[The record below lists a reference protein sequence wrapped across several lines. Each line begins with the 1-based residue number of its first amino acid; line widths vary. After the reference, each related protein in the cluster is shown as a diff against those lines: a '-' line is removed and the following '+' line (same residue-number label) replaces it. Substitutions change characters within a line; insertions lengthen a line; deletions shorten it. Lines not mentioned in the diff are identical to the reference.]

1 MARFQ
6 NQATLFSN
14 NAVTLSN
21 IVYGDLNDAYSI
33 NKTALKSNYVLNDS
47 ITYVVTIIN
56 NGAAA
61 LTGLTLTDNLGA
73 YTFGAANLVPLDYVA
88 NTLLYYVNGVLQA
101 TPTIMAG
108 PPLTVTGIDVPV
120 NSNATIIYEAKTN
133 MYAPIGVDGSIT
145 NTATVYGPELA
156 SDLTA
161 QATVTV
167 SSTPI
172 LTISKFMDP
181 TTVTDGDTLT
191 YTFIIQNSGNA
202 AATAAADIRV
212 VDTFDPALNI
222 RSVTLNGTPFTNYTY
237 ADDVFSTNAGS
248 ITVPAATITQNSTSG
263 IWYASPGVATLVVT
277 GTVLG

>member
-101 TPTIMAG
+101 TPTITAG

-120 NSNATIIYEAKTN
+120 NSNATIIYEARVN
-133 MYAPIGVDGSIT
+133 MYAPIRVGGRIT
-145 NTATVYGPELA
+145 NTATVSGPELA

-167 SSTPI
+167 NAVRQYYPYLNLWI
-172 LTISKFMDP
+172 L
-181 TTVTDGDTLT
+181 
-191 YTFIIQNSGNA
+191 
-202 AATAAADIRV
+202 R
-212 VDTFDPALNI
+212 
-222 RSVTLNGTPFTNYTY
+222 R
-237 ADDVFSTNAGS
+237 
-248 ITVPAATITQNSTSG
+248 
-263 IWYASPGVATLVVT
+263 
-277 GTVLG
+277 

>member
-88 NTLLYYVNGVLQA
+88 NTLLYLSL
-101 TPTIMAG
+101 IH
-108 PPLTVTGIDVPV
+108 I
-120 NSNATIIYEAKTN
+120 
-133 MYAPIGVDGSIT
+133 
-145 NTATVYGPELA
+145 
-156 SDLTA
+156 
-161 QATVTV
+161 
-167 SSTPI
+167 
-172 LTISKFMDP
+172 
-181 TTVTDGDTLT
+181 
-191 YTFIIQNSGNA
+191 
-202 AATAAADIRV
+202 
-212 VDTFDPALNI
+212 
-222 RSVTLNGTPFTNYTY
+222 
-237 ADDVFSTNAGS
+237 
-248 ITVPAATITQNSTSG
+248 
-263 IWYASPGVATLVVT
+263 
-277 GTVLG
+277 